1 MSSLISVLIPVFN
14 VVEFVEEAILSVC
27 KQTYKNLEIIIIDD
41 CSTDGTYESVK
52 QLAELDSRIKLYRNE
67 QNLKLVGT
75 LNKALEYVTGEYVL
89 RMDGDDISMPD
100 RVEKMYDF
108 LQKNSDYVLV
118 GSQVNTIDEQGNQ
131 IGQPNLP
138 NTLEVIQK
146 VCPYISPILHIW
158 LCKTSIYVELNG
170 YRNILGAEDYDFI
183 LRVLSK
189 GYKIKNLDDRLY
201 SVRVRQ
207 GNTIS
212 TVGLKQQ
219 ISHQYCVQLYKERLK
234 NHNQD
239 SFNENYLLSLY
250 DLAIVEQDKFI
261 YDYANF
267 KKGFL
272 MLRTKKKLGV
282 YYIMLAYVCSPY
294 IRSYL
299 NDRIMYRLKMLG

>member
-1 MSSLISVLIPVFN
+1 MLISVLIPVYN
-14 VVEFVEEAILSVC
+14 VEKFIEQAILSIC
-27 KQTYKNLEIIIIDD
+27 HQTYKNLEIIIFDD
-41 CSTDGTYESVK
+41 CSTDGTYEIVK
-52 QLAELDSRIKLYRNE
+52 RLAKQDSRIKLYRNE
-67 QNLKLVGT
+67 KNLKLVGT
-75 LNKALEYVTGEYVL
+75 LNKALQYVTGEYVL
-89 RMDGDDISMPD
+89 RMDGDDISAPN

-118 GSQVNTIDEQGNQ
+118 GSQVHVIDEQGHQ
-131 IGQPNLP
+131 IGQSNLP
-138 NTLEVIQK
+138 TNLEVIQK

-158 LCKTSIYVELNG
+158 LCKTSIYTELNG

-183 LRVLSK
+183 LRLLSK
-189 GYKIKNLDDRLY
+189 GYRIKNLDDRLY

-212 TVGLKQQ
+212 TIGLKQQ

-234 NHNQD
+234 NHDED
-239 SFNENYLLSLY
+239 SFNDVHLLGLY
-250 DLAIVEQDKFI
+250 DLAMIEQDKFT
-261 YDYANF
+261 YGYANF

-272 MLRTKKKLGV
+272 MLKSNNLLGV
-282 YYIMLAYVCSPY
+282 YYVILAYVCSKY

>member
-1 MSSLISVLIPVFN
+1 MLNLISVIIPVYN
-14 VVEFVEEAILSVC
+14 VEKFVEQAILSIC
-27 KQTYKNLEIIIIDD
+27 YQTYTNLEIIIIDD
-41 CSTDGTYESVK
+41 CSTDNTFALVQRIAQED
-52 QLAELDSRIKLYRNE
+52 ERIKLYRNE
-67 QNLKLVGT
+67 KNLKLVNT
-75 LNKALEYVTGEYVL
+75 LNKALQFVTGEYVL
-89 RMDGDDISMPD
+89 RMDGDDISALD
-100 RVEKMYDF
+100 RIEKMYDF
-108 LQKNSDYVLV
+108 LQKNPDYVLV

-138 NTLEVIQK
+138 NNLEVIQK
-146 VCPYISPILHIW
+146 VCSYISPILHIW
-158 LCKTSIYVELNG
+158 LCKTSIYTELDG

-183 LRVLSK
+183 LRTLSR

-201 SVRVRQ
+201 SVRIRQ

-212 TVGLKQQ
+212 TIGFKQL

-239 SFNENYLLSLY
+239 SFNDNYLLGLY
-250 DLAIVEQDKFI
+250 DLEMVEQDKFT

-272 MLRTKKKLGV
+272 MLKSKKVLGV
-282 YYIMLAYVCSPY
+282 YYVALAYICSPY